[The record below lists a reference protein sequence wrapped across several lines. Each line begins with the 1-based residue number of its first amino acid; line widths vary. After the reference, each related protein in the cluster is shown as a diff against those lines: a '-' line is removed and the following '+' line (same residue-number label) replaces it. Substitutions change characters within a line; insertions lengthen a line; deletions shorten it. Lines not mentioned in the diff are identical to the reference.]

1 MHYRRR
7 LYHVSPCSPKC
18 HAAFML
24 VHCKATLQ
32 ARHRSMTG
40 QTQQACNQ
48 YRKVSFGL
56 SAILQGRR
64 TPYTP
69 HASGSQKPGCRAT
82 NRGGP
87 AQRHAGMLRLLDHAL
102 EHRATCPT
110 ARNALRVLG
119 RATNTV
125 ICHWQSQPKELCEL
139 QQDLRTQNAGLD
151 RGRIIV
157 AHFEALVSASR
168 RRLCLLACMPSLWAC
183 WCACDCVQEQVV
195 SGRGELQEAG
205 GLLEI
210 ARGPRQGYA
219 QSALSPFSSP
229 CMAAHAGNAGAEEG
243 DGRAHS
249 PGGAGLSGGD
259 PAGAG
264 AAGALPVRAP
274 QGKQARKQA
283 WVCHAPALIL
293 GLGWRWM
300 ATPTYEPCSPVP
312 EQRGRAC

>member
-1 MHYRRR
+1 MPCCIHAGP
-7 LYHVSPCSPKC
+7 LQGDTASPAQVCDRPDT
-18 HAAFML
+18 A
-24 VHCKATLQ
+24 
-32 ARHRSMTG
+32 SM
-40 QTQQACNQ
+40 QPVPQRELN
-48 YRKVSFGL
+48 SGL
-56 SAILQGRR
+56 SAVPQGRR
-64 TPYTP
+64 TPHTP
-69 HASGSQKPGCRAT
+69 HAPGSQKPGCRAT

-87 AQRHAGMLRLLDHAL
+87 AQKHAAILRLLDHAL

-110 ARNALRVLG
+110 ARNALRLLG

-125 ICHWQSQPKELCEL
+125 ICHWQRRPKELCKL

-168 RRLCLLACMPSLWAC
+168 RRLCLLACTPSLWAC
-183 WCACDCVQEQVV
+183 WCASDCVQEQAV

-205 GLLEI
+205 GLFEI
-210 ARGPRQGYA
+210 ARGPRQGYT

-229 CMAAHAGNAGAEEG
+229 CMAVHAGNAGAEDR

-249 PGGAGLSGGD
+249 PGSAGLSGGD

-274 QGKQARKQA
+274 QGKPARS
-283 WVCHAPALIL
+283 L
-293 GLGWRWM
+293 GL
-300 ATPTYEPCSPVP
+300 PC
-312 EQRGRAC
+312 ACLDSGFGVAMDGYPYM